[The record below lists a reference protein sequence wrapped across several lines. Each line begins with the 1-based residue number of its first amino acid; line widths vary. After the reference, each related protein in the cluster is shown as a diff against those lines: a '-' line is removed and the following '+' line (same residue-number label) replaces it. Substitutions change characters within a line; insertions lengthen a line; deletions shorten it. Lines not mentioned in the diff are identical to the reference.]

1 MTVAVLNWAIKRVEA
16 GERVAIASVVQA
28 SGSVPGK
35 PGARLAISSS
45 GEKFGTIGGAGL
57 ELKVEKELQEILLR
71 DLSDLRKKGGKVESF
86 LLNRDGK
93 GKEASALDS
102 LCGGQ
107 VKVAME
113 VITPRPHILIAGGGH
128 VGLSIS
134 KVCDSLEWLY
144 SVFDV
149 RAEYC
154 NRQRYPNAE
163 GNFCSSVEEFLQ
175 KESSDSMTR
184 FSDILLLS
192 HDWSVDEEMLIGLLQ
207 LCKEGR
213 RPRIG
218 AIGSKKKWSAFEK
231 KAIENGV
238 EKRLIDS
245 VRCPIGLDIGADTP
259 EEIAIAVCAEVL
271 SLERKNIAT

>member
-149 RAEYC
+149 REEYC

-207 LCKEGR
+207 LCKEGS
-213 RPRIG
+213 PG
-218 AIGSKKKWSAFEK
+218 
-231 KAIENGV
+231 
-238 EKRLIDS
+238 L
-245 VRCPIGLDIGADTP
+245 VR
-259 EEIAIAVCAEVL
+259 
-271 SLERKNIAT
+271 